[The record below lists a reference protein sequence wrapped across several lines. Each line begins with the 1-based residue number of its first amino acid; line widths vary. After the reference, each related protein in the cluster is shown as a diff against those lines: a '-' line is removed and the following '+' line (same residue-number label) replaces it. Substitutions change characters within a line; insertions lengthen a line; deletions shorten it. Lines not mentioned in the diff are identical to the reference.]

1 MRFIKNHVGSLIA
14 WILIVVISIFMLPN
28 VNQLTRE
35 HSTISLPANVQSEVA
50 STIGNHW
57 GHHQNNTYQVVAVFN
72 NQARR
77 CNIQIG
83 SKNVN
88 QTIRY
93 LKRHKSELGIKS
105 MLTPYENSATKKNL
119 ISKDKTTELVQLNV
133 SKKKSVSNIN
143 KQLTKAVKT
152 DGIRTYITGADILQD
167 DFSGAIQEGIKK
179 TEVISVIFIFI
190 VLVLVFRSPIVP
202 LISLLTVGVSFI
214 TAFSIVTNLV
224 KNFNFP
230 FSNFTQVFMVI
241 VLFGIGTDYNI
252 LLYDR
257 FKANLGNGMDKF
269 EAAKNAQW
277 NAGKTILMSG
287 SSILI
292 GFSALGLA
300 RFSVYKSAA
309 GVAVGVAV
317 LLIVLLTLNMFFM
330 TTMGKTM
337 FWPVKTFNG
346 ESESPFWR
354 FLSKHSLAHPIIA
367 LVLVLAALSPF
378 YFTYQNKLN
387 YDDTAE
393 IADSTPSKQGFLI
406 VQKHFS
412 KGTAEPATLY
422 IKSNH
427 TLDNEK
433 DLKLIDQLTE
443 QIKHTKG
450 VKTVASVTQPSG
462 SKIKKLYVNSQMK
475 TVNNGVSTARNGLGK
490 LSAGSQQMTN
500 GLNSAATGTN
510 QLNSGI
516 NSAATGA
523 NQLTS
528 GLAQL
533 SSGGNQMTSGLN
545 QLSAGSQQLV
555 NGMNQMSQQLSSQ
568 LTGVNASQL
577 QQLESGLPQIN
588 NGIQQLN
595 SALQSAGTSIDT
607 TGIQSN
613 LQNVAS
619 QAQIIGSQLEQA
631 GNTLKSI
638 QGSAGSSSSAS
649 LDSVMTQ
656 FKAAE
661 SQANLNDQQ
670 KAVMEGAMQQILS
683 GIQSQ
688 IVSQTNSQTSAL
700 ASQLQSV
707 AQNLQTAGNADKSL
721 AGSLQNVAGSASSL
735 QNLNTQVATLKAQV
749 AQLAQASNVALPG
762 AVSALQQLT
771 SGLNQIQSALG
782 QGTNALGQLNT
793 GINKL
798 AAASPQLSNGINS
811 AYSGSQQ
818 LSAGM
823 GQLSAGSL
831 QLNTGI
837 NKLAQSSP
845 QITNGLNQLNSGL
858 GEGQS
863 YLTGLQ
869 KSAAAET
876 FYIPKSVLH
885 SKTFKPAIDN
895 YMSSNRKIT
904 KITIV
909 FDTNPSDEKATK
921 DAENISNMARKSL
934 KGTALSNATVA
945 MGGQSS
951 RINDIKNTASGDFV
965 RTAAIML
972 IGIGIALML
981 ITHSLLQPVYI
992 LGSLLLAYISS
1003 LSINHWLVGIFMH
1016 RSMLAWNTP
1025 FFSFI
1030 MLIALGVDYSIFLM
1044 TRYREIDENKYLPGE
1059 RIYYAC
1065 AIIGTVVISAA
1076 IILSGTFAA
1085 LIPSGI
1091 PTLIEVAM
1099 TVIVGLIILVIILPI
1114 VMTSTIYLSYPI
1126 RNHLKDNQN
1135 KRKD

>member
-72 NQARR
+72 NQDGAMSKSD
-77 CNIQIG
+77 Q
-83 SKNVN
+83 KNVN

-367 LVLVLAALSPF
+367 LVLILAALSPF

-422 IKSNH
+422 IKSSH

-462 SKIKKLYVNSQMK
+462 SKIKKLYVTSQMK
-475 TVNNGVSTARNGLGK
+475 TVNNGVSTARNGISK

-510 QLNSGI
+510 QLNNGI

-533 SSGGNQMTSGLN
+533 SSGGNQMTNGLN

-568 LTGVNASQL
+568 LTGANASQL

-688 IVSQTNSQTSAL
+688 IASQTNSQTSAL

-749 AQLAQASNVALPG
+749 AQLAQASNIALPG

-972 IGIGIALML
+972 IGIGIALIL

-1003 LSINHWLVGIFMH
+1003 LSINHWLVGVFMH

-1099 TVIVGLIILVIILPI
+1099 TVIIGLIILVIILPI

>member
-72 NQARR
+72 NQDGAMSKSD
-77 CNIQIG
+77 Q
-83 SKNVN
+83 KNVN

-367 LVLVLAALSPF
+367 LVLVLAVLSPF

-533 SSGGNQMTSGLN
+533 SSGGNQMTNGLN

-555 NGMNQMSQQLSSQ
+555 NGMNQMSRQLSSQ
-568 LTGVNASQL
+568 LTGANASQL

-688 IVSQTNSQTSAL
+688 IASQTNSQTSAL

-749 AQLAQASNVALPG
+749 SQLAQASNVALPG

-1126 RNHLKDNQN
+1126 RNHVKDNQN

>member
-72 NQARR
+72 NQDGAMSKSD
-77 CNIQIG
+77 Q
-83 SKNVN
+83 KNVN

-533 SSGGNQMTSGLN
+533 SSGGNQMTNGLN

-568 LTGVNASQL
+568 LTGANASQL

-638 QGSAGSSSSAS
+638 QRSAGSSSSAS

-688 IVSQTNSQTSAL
+688 IASQTNSQTSEL

-707 AQNLQTAGNADKSL
+707 AQNLQKAGDADQQIRIN
-721 AGSLQNVAGSASSL
+721 LQNVAGSASSL

-1126 RNHLKDNQN
+1126 RNHVKDNQN

>member
-72 NQARR
+72 NQDGAMSKSD
-77 CNIQIG
+77 Q
-83 SKNVN
+83 KNVN

-450 VKTVASVTQPSG
+450 VKTVASVTQPSS

-568 LTGVNASQL
+568 LTGANASQL

-688 IVSQTNSQTSAL
+688 IASQTNSQTSAL

-1126 RNHLKDNQN
+1126 RNHVKDNQN

>member
-72 NQARR
+72 NQDGAMSKSD
-77 CNIQIG
+77 Q
-83 SKNVN
+83 KNVN

-462 SKIKKLYVNSQMK
+462 SKIKKLYVTSQMK

-510 QLNSGI
+510 QLNNGI

-568 LTGVNASQL
+568 LTGANASQL

-688 IVSQTNSQTSAL
+688 IASQTNSQTSAL

-972 IGIGIALML
+972 IGIGIALIL

>member
-72 NQARR
+72 NQDGAMSKSD
-77 CNIQIG
+77 Q
-83 SKNVN
+83 KNVN

-269 EAAKNAQW
+269 EATKNAQW

-568 LTGVNASQL
+568 LTGANASQL

-688 IVSQTNSQTSAL
+688 IASQTNSQTSAL

-721 AGSLQNVAGSASSL
+721 AGSASSL

-1126 RNHLKDNQN
+1126 RNHVKDNQN

>member
-1 MRFIKNHVGSLIA
+1 
-14 WILIVVISIFMLPN
+14 
-28 VNQLTRE
+28 
-35 HSTISLPANVQSEVA
+35 
-50 STIGNHW
+50 
-57 GHHQNNTYQVVAVFN
+57 
-72 NQARR
+72 
-77 CNIQIG
+77 
-83 SKNVN
+83 
-88 QTIRY
+88 
-93 LKRHKSELGIKS
+93 
-105 MLTPYENSATKKNL
+105 
-119 ISKDKTTELVQLNV
+119 
-133 SKKKSVSNIN
+133 
-143 KQLTKAVKT
+143 
-152 DGIRTYITGADILQD
+152 
-167 DFSGAIQEGIKK
+167 
-179 TEVISVIFIFI
+179 
-190 VLVLVFRSPIVP
+190 
-202 LISLLTVGVSFI
+202 
-214 TAFSIVTNLV
+214 
-224 KNFNFP
+224 
-230 FSNFTQVFMVI
+230 
-241 VLFGIGTDYNI
+241 
-252 LLYDR
+252 
-257 FKANLGNGMDKF
+257 MDKF
-269 EAAKNAQW
+269 EATKNAQW

-568 LTGVNASQL
+568 LTGANASQL

-688 IVSQTNSQTSAL
+688 IASQTNSQTSAL

-1126 RNHLKDNQN
+1126 RNHVKDNQN

>member
-72 NQARR
+72 NQDGAMSKSD
-77 CNIQIG
+77 Q
-83 SKNVN
+83 KNVN

-533 SSGGNQMTSGLN
+533 SSGGNQMTNGLN

-568 LTGVNASQL
+568 LTGANASQL

-661 SQANLNDQQ
+661 SQAKLNDQQ

-688 IVSQTNSQTSAL
+688 IASQTNSQTSEL

-707 AQNLQTAGNADKSL
+707 AQNLQKAGDADQQIRIN
-721 AGSLQNVAGSASSL
+721 LQNVAGSASSL

-1126 RNHLKDNQN
+1126 RNHVKDNQN

>member
-1 MRFIKNHVGSLIA
+1 MIA

-72 NQARR
+72 NQDGAMSKSD
-77 CNIQIG
+77 Q
-83 SKNVN
+83 KNVN

-367 LVLVLAALSPF
+367 LVLVLAVLSPF

-533 SSGGNQMTSGLN
+533 SSGGNQMTNGLN

-555 NGMNQMSQQLSSQ
+555 NGMNQMSRQLSSQ
-568 LTGVNASQL
+568 LTGANASQL

-688 IVSQTNSQTSAL
+688 IASQTNSQTSAL

-1126 RNHLKDNQN
+1126 RNHVKDNQN

>member
-72 NQARR
+72 NQDGAMSKSD
-77 CNIQIG
+77 Q
-83 SKNVN
+83 KNVN

-568 LTGVNASQL
+568 LTGANASQL

-638 QGSAGSSSSAS
+638 QVSAGSSSSAS

-688 IVSQTNSQTSAL
+688 IASQTNSQTSAL

-721 AGSLQNVAGSASSL
+721 AGSLQNVVGSASSL

-1126 RNHLKDNQN
+1126 RNHVKDNQN

>member
-72 NQARR
+72 NQDGAMSKSD
-77 CNIQIG
+77 Q
-83 SKNVN
+83 KNVN

-367 LVLVLAALSPF
+367 LVLVLAVLSPF

-475 TVNNGVSTARNGLGK
+475 TVNNGVSTARNGIGK

-568 LTGVNASQL
+568 LTGANASQL

-688 IVSQTNSQTSAL
+688 IASQTNSQTSAL

-721 AGSLQNVAGSASSL
+721 TGSLQNVAGSASSL

-1126 RNHLKDNQN
+1126 RNHVKDNQN

>member
-72 NQARR
+72 NQDGAMSKSD
-77 CNIQIG
+77 Q
-83 SKNVN
+83 KNVN

-462 SKIKKLYVNSQMK
+462 SKIKKLYVTSQMK

-510 QLNSGI
+510 QLNNGI

-568 LTGVNASQL
+568 LTGANASQL

-688 IVSQTNSQTSAL
+688 IASQTNSQTSAL

-972 IGIGIALML
+972 IGIGIALIL

-1126 RNHLKDNQN
+1126 RNHVKDNQN

>member
-72 NQARR
+72 NQDGAMSKSD
-77 CNIQIG
+77 Q
-83 SKNVN
+83 KNVN

-337 FWPVKTFNG
+337 FWPVKTFTG
-346 ESESPFWR
+346 ETESPFWR

-475 TVNNGVSTARNGLGK
+475 TVNNGVSTARNGLGE
-490 LSAGSQQMTN
+490 LSAGSQQM
-500 GLNSAATGTN
+500 
-510 QLNSGI
+510 
-516 NSAATGA
+516 
-523 NQLTS
+523 
-528 GLAQL
+528 
-533 SSGGNQMTSGLN
+533 
-545 QLSAGSQQLV
+545 
-555 NGMNQMSQQLSSQ
+555 
-568 LTGVNASQL
+568 
-577 QQLESGLPQIN
+577 
-588 NGIQQLN
+588 
-595 SALQSAGTSIDT
+595 
-607 TGIQSN
+607 
-613 LQNVAS
+613 
-619 QAQIIGSQLEQA
+619 
-631 GNTLKSI
+631 
-638 QGSAGSSSSAS
+638 
-649 LDSVMTQ
+649 
-656 FKAAE
+656 
-661 SQANLNDQQ
+661 
-670 KAVMEGAMQQILS
+670 
-683 GIQSQ
+683 
-688 IVSQTNSQTSAL
+688 
-700 ASQLQSV
+700 
-707 AQNLQTAGNADKSL
+707 
-721 AGSLQNVAGSASSL
+721 
-735 QNLNTQVATLKAQV
+735 
-749 AQLAQASNVALPG
+749 
-762 AVSALQQLT
+762 
-771 SGLNQIQSALG
+771 
-782 QGTNALGQLNT
+782 
-793 GINKL
+793 
-798 AAASPQLSNGINS
+798 
-811 AYSGSQQ
+811 
-818 LSAGM
+818 
-823 GQLSAGSL
+823 
-831 QLNTGI
+831 
-837 NKLAQSSP
+837 
-845 QITNGLNQLNSGL
+845 TNGLNQLNSGL

-1126 RNHLKDNQN
+1126 RNHVKDNQN

>member
-72 NQARR
+72 NQDGAMSKSD
-77 CNIQIG
+77 Q
-83 SKNVN
+83 KNVN

-224 KNFNFP
+224 KKFNFP

-367 LVLVLAALSPF
+367 LVLVLAVLSPF

-427 TLDNEK
+427 MLDNEK

-568 LTGVNASQL
+568 LTGANASQL

-619 QAQIIGSQLEQA
+619 QTQIIGDQLTQA

-688 IVSQTNSQTSAL
+688 IASQTNSQTSAL

-1126 RNHLKDNQN
+1126 RNHVKDNQN

>member
-72 NQARR
+72 NQDGAMSKSD
-77 CNIQIG
+77 Q
-83 SKNVN
+83 KNVN

-93 LKRHKSELGIKS
+93 LQRHKSELGIKS

-533 SSGGNQMTSGLN
+533 SSGGNQMTNGLN

-568 LTGVNASQL
+568 LTGANASQL

-688 IVSQTNSQTSAL
+688 IASQTNSQTSAL

-1126 RNHLKDNQN
+1126 RNHVKDNQN

>member
-72 NQARR
+72 NQDGAMSKSD
-77 CNIQIG
+77 Q
-83 SKNVN
+83 KNVN

-190 VLVLVFRSPIVP
+190 VLVLVFQSPIVP

-568 LTGVNASQL
+568 LTGANASQL

-688 IVSQTNSQTSAL
+688 IASQTNSQTSAL

-762 AVSALQQLT
+762 AISALQQLT

-1126 RNHLKDNQN
+1126 RNHVKDNQN

>member
-72 NQARR
+72 NQDGAMSKSD
-77 CNIQIG
+77 Q
-83 SKNVN
+83 KNVN

-568 LTGVNASQL
+568 LTGANASQL

-688 IVSQTNSQTSAL
+688 IASQTNSQTSAL
-700 ASQLQSV
+700 ANQLQSV
-707 AQNLQTAGNADKSL
+707 AQNLQKAGDADQQIRIN
-721 AGSLQNVAGSASSL
+721 LQNVAGSASSL

-1126 RNHLKDNQN
+1126 RNHVKDNQN

>member
-72 NQARR
+72 NQDGTMSKSD
-77 CNIQIG
+77 Q
-83 SKNVN
+83 KNVN

-269 EAAKNAQW
+269 EAVKNAQW

-367 LVLVLAALSPF
+367 LVLVLAVLSPF

-568 LTGVNASQL
+568 LTGANASQL

-688 IVSQTNSQTSAL
+688 IASQTNSQTSAL

-749 AQLAQASNVALPG
+749 SQLAQASNVALPG

-831 QLNTGI
+831 QLNTDI

-885 SKTFKPAIDN
+885 SNTFKPAIDN

-1126 RNHLKDNQN
+1126 RNHVKDNQN

>member
-72 NQARR
+72 NQDGAMSKSD
-77 CNIQIG
+77 Q
-83 SKNVN
+83 KNVN

-367 LVLVLAALSPF
+367 LVLVLAVLSPF

-533 SSGGNQMTSGLN
+533 SSGGNQMTNGLN

-555 NGMNQMSQQLSSQ
+555 NGMNQMSRQLSSQ
-568 LTGVNASQL
+568 LTGANASQL

-688 IVSQTNSQTSAL
+688 IASQTNSQTSAL

-707 AQNLQTAGNADKSL
+707 AQNLQTAGNADESL

-749 AQLAQASNVALPG
+749 SQLAQASNVALPG

-1126 RNHLKDNQN
+1126 RNHVKDNQN

>member
-14 WILIVVISIFMLPN
+14 WILIVAISIFMLPN

-72 NQARR
+72 NQDGAMSKSD
-77 CNIQIG
+77 Q
-83 SKNVN
+83 KNVN

-143 KQLTKAVKT
+143 NQLTKAVKT

-516 NSAATGA
+516 NSAASGA

-568 LTGVNASQL
+568 LTGANASQL

-688 IVSQTNSQTSAL
+688 IASQTNSQTSAL

-972 IGIGIALML
+972 IGTGIALIL

>member
-1 MRFIKNHVGSLIA
+1 
-14 WILIVVISIFMLPN
+14 
-28 VNQLTRE
+28 
-35 HSTISLPANVQSEVA
+35 
-50 STIGNHW
+50 
-57 GHHQNNTYQVVAVFN
+57 
-72 NQARR
+72 
-77 CNIQIG
+77 
-83 SKNVN
+83 
-88 QTIRY
+88 
-93 LKRHKSELGIKS
+93 
-105 MLTPYENSATKKNL
+105 
-119 ISKDKTTELVQLNV
+119 ISKDKTTELVQMNV
-133 SKKKSVSNIN
+133 SKKETVSNIN
-143 KQLTKAVKT
+143 KKLTKAVKT
-152 DGIRTYITGADILQD
+152 NGIRTYITGADILQD

-190 VLVLVFRSPIVP
+190 VLILVFRSPIVP

-224 KNFNFP
+224 KDFNFP

-300 RFSVYKSAA
+300 RFSVYKSAS
-309 GVAVGVAV
+309 GVAIGVAV

-346 ESESPFWR
+346 ETESPFWR

-393 IADSTPSKQGFLI
+393 ISDSTPSKQGFLV

-462 SKIKKLYVNSQMK
+462 SKIKKLYVTSQMK
-475 TVNNGVSTARNGLGK
+475 TVNNGVSTARNGISK

-533 SSGGNQMTSGLN
+533 SSGGNQMTNGLN

-568 LTGVNASQL
+568 LTGANASQL

-607 TGIQSN
+607 TGIQNN

-619 QAQIIGSQLEQA
+619 QAQIIGDQLTQA

-638 QGSAGSSSSAS
+638 QGATSSSSSAS
-649 LDSVMTQ
+649 LSSVMTQ

-670 KAVMEGAMQQILS
+670 KAVMEGAMQQILG

-688 IVSQTNSQTSAL
+688 IASQTNSQTSAL
-700 ASQLQSV
+700 SSQLQSV
-707 AQNLQTAGNADKSL
+707 AQNLQAAGNADKSL

-735 QNLNTQVATLKAQV
+735 QNLSTQVATLKAQV

-782 QGTNALGQLNT
+782 QGTSALGQLNT

-818 LSAGM
+818 LSSGM
-823 GQLSAGSL
+823 GQLSSGSL

-858 GEGQS
+858 ASGQS

-895 YMSSNRKIT
+895 YMSSNRKTT

-934 KGTALSNATVA
+934 KGTALNNATVA

-1126 RNHLKDNQN
+1126 RNHVKDNQN
-1135 KRKD
+1135 TRKD

>member
-72 NQARR
+72 NQDGAMSKSD
-77 CNIQIG
+77 Q
-83 SKNVN
+83 KNVN

-568 LTGVNASQL
+568 LTGANASQL

-661 SQANLNDQQ
+661 SQAKLNDQQ
-670 KAVMEGAMQQILS
+670 KAVMEGAMQKILS

-688 IVSQTNSQTSAL
+688 IASQTNSQTSAL

-972 IGIGIALML
+972 IGIGIALIL

>member
-72 NQARR
+72 NQDGAMSKSD
-77 CNIQIG
+77 Q
-83 SKNVN
+83 KNVN
-88 QTIRY
+88 QTICY

-179 TEVISVIFIFI
+179 TESSSVIFIFI

-367 LVLVLAALSPF
+367 LVLVLAVLSPF

-533 SSGGNQMTSGLN
+533 SSGGNQMTNGLN

-555 NGMNQMSQQLSSQ
+555 NGMNQMSRQLSSQ
-568 LTGVNASQL
+568 LTGANASQL

-688 IVSQTNSQTSAL
+688 IASQTNSQTSAL

-1126 RNHLKDNQN
+1126 RNHVKDNQN

>member
-72 NQARR
+72 NQDGAMSKSD
-77 CNIQIG
+77 Q
-83 SKNVN
+83 KNVN

-190 VLVLVFRSPIVP
+190 VLILVFRSPIVP

-367 LVLVLAALSPF
+367 LVLVLAVLSPF

-568 LTGVNASQL
+568 LTGANASQL

-688 IVSQTNSQTSAL
+688 IASQTNSQTSAL

-749 AQLAQASNVALPG
+749 SQLAQASNVALPG

-1126 RNHLKDNQN
+1126 RNHVKDNQN

>member
-72 NQARR
+72 NQDGAMSKSD
-77 CNIQIG
+77 Q
-83 SKNVN
+83 KNVN

-568 LTGVNASQL
+568 LTGANASQL

-688 IVSQTNSQTSAL
+688 IASQTNSQTSAL

-863 YLTGLQ
+863 YLMGLQ

-1126 RNHLKDNQN
+1126 RNHVKDNQN

>member
-72 NQARR
+72 NQDGAMSKSD
-77 CNIQIG
+77 Q
-83 SKNVN
+83 KNVN

-367 LVLVLAALSPF
+367 LVLVLAVLSPF

-393 IADSTPSKQGFLI
+393 IADSTLSKQGFLI

-568 LTGVNASQL
+568 LTGANASQL

-688 IVSQTNSQTSAL
+688 IASQTNSQTSAL

-721 AGSLQNVAGSASSL
+721 AGSLQNVAGSSSSL

-1126 RNHLKDNQN
+1126 RNHVKDNQN

>member
-72 NQARR
+72 NQDGAMSKSD
-77 CNIQIG
+77 Q
-83 SKNVN
+83 KNVN

-568 LTGVNASQL
+568 LTGANASQL

-688 IVSQTNSQTSAL
+688 IASQTNSQTSAL

-1044 TRYREIDENKYLPGE
+1044 TRYREINENKYLPGE

-1126 RNHLKDNQN
+1126 RNHVKDNQN

>member
-72 NQARR
+72 NQDGAMSKSD
-77 CNIQIG
+77 Q
-83 SKNVN
+83 KNVN

-367 LVLVLAALSPF
+367 LVLVLAVLSPF

-568 LTGVNASQL
+568 LTGANASQL

-688 IVSQTNSQTSAL
+688 IASQTNSQTSAL

-885 SKTFKPAIDN
+885 SKTFKPAINN

-1126 RNHLKDNQN
+1126 RNHVKDNQN

>member
-72 NQARR
+72 NQDGAMSKSD
-77 CNIQIG
+77 Q
-83 SKNVN
+83 KNVN

-393 IADSTPSKQGFLI
+393 IADSTPSKQGFPI

-568 LTGVNASQL
+568 LTGANASQL

-688 IVSQTNSQTSAL
+688 IASQTNSQTSAL

-721 AGSLQNVAGSASSL
+721 AGSLQNVAGSSSSL

-782 QGTNALGQLNT
+782 QGTNALGRLNT

-1126 RNHLKDNQN
+1126 RNHVKDNQN

>member
-72 NQARR
+72 NQDGAMSKSD
-77 CNIQIG
+77 Q
-83 SKNVN
+83 KNVN

-143 KQLTKAVKT
+143 KQLAKAVKT

-475 TVNNGVSTARNGLGK
+475 TVNNGVSTARNGISK

-510 QLNSGI
+510 QLNNGI

-533 SSGGNQMTSGLN
+533 SSGGNQMTNGLN

-568 LTGVNASQL
+568 LTGANATQL

-619 QAQIIGSQLEQA
+619 QAQIIGDQLTQA

-688 IVSQTNSQTSAL
+688 ITSQTNSQTSAL
-700 ASQLQSV
+700 AGQLQSV
-707 AQNLQTAGNADKSL
+707 TQNLQKAGDADQQIRIN
-721 AGSLQNVAGSASSL
+721 LQNVAGSASSL
-735 QNLNTQVATLKAQV
+735 QSLNTQVATLKAQV

-972 IGIGIALML
+972 IGIGIALVL

-1016 RSMLAWNTP
+1016 RSMLAWNIP

-1126 RNHLKDNQN
+1126 RNHVKDNQN

>member
-72 NQARR
+72 NQDGAM
-77 CNIQIG
+77 
-83 SKNVN
+83 SKSDQKSVN

-190 VLVLVFRSPIVP
+190 VLILVFRSPIVP

-533 SSGGNQMTSGLN
+533 SSGGNQMTNGLN

-568 LTGVNASQL
+568 LTGANASQL

-638 QGSAGSSSSAS
+638 Q
-649 LDSVMTQ
+649 
-656 FKAAE
+656 
-661 SQANLNDQQ
+661 
-670 KAVMEGAMQQILS
+670 
-683 GIQSQ
+683 SQ
-688 IVSQTNSQTSAL
+688 IASQTNSQTSEL

-1126 RNHLKDNQN
+1126 RNHVKDNQN

>member
-1 MRFIKNHVGSLIA
+1 
-14 WILIVVISIFMLPN
+14 
-28 VNQLTRE
+28 
-35 HSTISLPANVQSEVA
+35 
-50 STIGNHW
+50 
-57 GHHQNNTYQVVAVFN
+57 
-72 NQARR
+72 
-77 CNIQIG
+77 
-83 SKNVN
+83 
-88 QTIRY
+88 
-93 LKRHKSELGIKS
+93 
-105 MLTPYENSATKKNL
+105 
-119 ISKDKTTELVQLNV
+119 
-133 SKKKSVSNIN
+133 
-143 KQLTKAVKT
+143 
-152 DGIRTYITGADILQD
+152 
-167 DFSGAIQEGIKK
+167 
-179 TEVISVIFIFI
+179 
-190 VLVLVFRSPIVP
+190 
-202 LISLLTVGVSFI
+202 
-214 TAFSIVTNLV
+214 
-224 KNFNFP
+224 
-230 FSNFTQVFMVI
+230 MVI

-568 LTGVNASQL
+568 LTGANASQL

-688 IVSQTNSQTSAL
+688 IASQTNSQTSAL

-749 AQLAQASNVALPG
+749 SQLAQASNVALPG

-1126 RNHLKDNQN
+1126 RNHVKDNQN

>member
-72 NQARR
+72 NQDGAMSKSD
-77 CNIQIG
+77 Q
-83 SKNVN
+83 KNVN

-119 ISKDKTTELVQLNV
+119 ISKDKTTELVQLNI

-152 DGIRTYITGADILQD
+152 KGIRTYITGADILQD

-190 VLVLVFRSPIVP
+190 VLILVFRSPIVP
-202 LISLLTVGVSFI
+202 LISLLTVGISFI

-224 KNFNFP
+224 KDFNFP

-269 EAAKNAQW
+269 EAAKNARRS
-277 NAGKTILMSG
+277 AGKTILMSG

-300 RFSVYKSAA
+300 RFSIYRSAV

-317 LLIVLLTLNMFFM
+317 LLTVLLTLNMFFM

-393 IADSTPSKQGFLI
+393 ISDSTPSKQGFLI

-462 SKIKKLYVNSQMK
+462 SKIKKLYVNSQVK
-475 TVNNGVSTARNGLGK
+475 TVNNGVSSARNGIGK

-533 SSGGNQMTSGLN
+533 SSGGNQMTNGLN
-545 QLSAGSQQLV
+545 QLSTGSQQLV

-568 LTGVNASQL
+568 LTGANASQL

-588 NGIQQLN
+588 SGIQQLN

-619 QAQIIGSQLEQA
+619 QAQIIGDQLTQA

-638 QGSAGSSSSAS
+638 QGSSSSSSSAS
-649 LDSVMTQ
+649 LASVMTQ

-661 SQANLNDQQ
+661 SQANLSDQQ

-688 IVSQTNSQTSAL
+688 IASQTNSQTGAL
-700 ASQLQSV
+700 SSQLQSV
-707 AQNLQTAGNADKSL
+707 AQNLQKAGDADQQIRNN
-721 AGSLQNVAGSASSL
+721 LQNVAGSASSL

-811 AYSGSQQ
+811 AYSGSQR

-895 YMSSNRKIT
+895 YMSSNLKIT

-951 RINDIKNTASGDFV
+951 RINDIKKTASSDFV
-965 RTAAIML
+965 RTATIML

-1059 RIYYAC
+1059 RIYQAC

-1126 RNHLKDNQN
+1126 RNHVKDNQN
-1135 KRKD
+1135 KSKD

>member
-72 NQARR
+72 NQDGAMSKSD
-77 CNIQIG
+77 Q
-83 SKNVN
+83 KNVN

-422 IKSNH
+422 IKSSH

-462 SKIKKLYVNSQMK
+462 SKIKKLYVTSQMK
-475 TVNNGVSTARNGLGK
+475 TVNNGVSTARNGISK

-510 QLNSGI
+510 QLNNGI

-533 SSGGNQMTSGLN
+533 SSGGNQMTNGLN

-568 LTGVNASQL
+568 LTGANASQL

-688 IVSQTNSQTSAL
+688 IASQTNSQTSAL

-749 AQLAQASNVALPG
+749 AQLAQASNIALPG

-972 IGIGIALML
+972 IGIGIALIL

-1003 LSINHWLVGIFMH
+1003 LSINHWLVGVFMH

-1099 TVIVGLIILVIILPI
+1099 TVIIGLIILVIILPI

>member
-72 NQARR
+72 NQDGAMSKSD
-77 CNIQIG
+77 Q
-83 SKNVN
+83 KNVN

-568 LTGVNASQL
+568 LTGANASQL

-688 IVSQTNSQTSAL
+688 IASQTNSQTSAL

-749 AQLAQASNVALPG
+749 SQLAQASNVALPG

-1126 RNHLKDNQN
+1126 RNHVKDNQN

>member
-1 MRFIKNHVGSLIA
+1 MQFIKNHVGSLIA

-72 NQARR
+72 NQDGAMSKSD
-77 CNIQIG
+77 Q
-83 SKNVN
+83 KNVN

-387 YDDTAE
+387 YDNTAE

-533 SSGGNQMTSGLN
+533 SSGGNQMTNGLN

-555 NGMNQMSQQLSSQ
+555 NGMNQMSRQLSSQ
-568 LTGVNASQL
+568 LTGANASQL

-688 IVSQTNSQTSAL
+688 IASQTNSQTSAL

-749 AQLAQASNVALPG
+749 SQLAQASNVALPG

-1126 RNHLKDNQN
+1126 RNHVKDNQN

>member
-72 NQARR
+72 NQDGAMSKSD
-77 CNIQIG
+77 Q
-83 SKNVN
+83 KNVN
-88 QTIRY
+88 RTIRY

-119 ISKDKTTELVQLNV
+119 ISKDKTTELIQLNV

-568 LTGVNASQL
+568 LTGANASQL

-661 SQANLNDQQ
+661 SQTSLNDQQ

-688 IVSQTNSQTSAL
+688 IASQTNSQTSAL

-1114 VMTSTIYLSYPI
+1114 VMTSTTYLSYPI
-1126 RNHLKDNQN
+1126 RNHVKDNQN

>member
-72 NQARR
+72 NQDGAMSKSD
-77 CNIQIG
+77 Q
-83 SKNVN
+83 KNVN

-119 ISKDKTTELVQLNV
+119 ISKDKTTKLVQLNV

-568 LTGVNASQL
+568 LTGANASQL

-688 IVSQTNSQTSAL
+688 IASQTNSQTSAL

-721 AGSLQNVAGSASSL
+721 AGSLQNVVGSASSL

-1126 RNHLKDNQN
+1126 RNHVKDNQN

>member
-72 NQARR
+72 NQDGAMSKSD
-77 CNIQIG
+77 Q
-83 SKNVN
+83 KNVN

-568 LTGVNASQL
+568 LTGANASQL

-688 IVSQTNSQTSAL
+688 IASQTNSQTSAL
-700 ASQLQSV
+700 ANQLQSV
-707 AQNLQTAGNADKSL
+707 AQNLQKAGDADQQIRIN
-721 AGSLQNVAGSASSL
+721 LQNVAGSASSL

-1044 TRYREIDENKYLPGE
+1044 TRYREIDENKHLPGE

-1126 RNHLKDNQN
+1126 RNHVKDNQN

>member
-1 MRFIKNHVGSLIA
+1 M
-14 WILIVVISIFMLPN
+14 
-28 VNQLTRE
+28 
-35 HSTISLPANVQSEVA
+35 
-50 STIGNHW
+50 
-57 GHHQNNTYQVVAVFN
+57 
-72 NQARR
+72 
-77 CNIQIG
+77 
-83 SKNVN
+83 
-88 QTIRY
+88 
-93 LKRHKSELGIKS
+93 
-105 MLTPYENSATKKNL
+105 
-119 ISKDKTTELVQLNV
+119 
-133 SKKKSVSNIN
+133 
-143 KQLTKAVKT
+143 
-152 DGIRTYITGADILQD
+152 
-167 DFSGAIQEGIKK
+167 
-179 TEVISVIFIFI
+179 
-190 VLVLVFRSPIVP
+190 
-202 LISLLTVGVSFI
+202 
-214 TAFSIVTNLV
+214 
-224 KNFNFP
+224 
-230 FSNFTQVFMVI
+230 
-241 VLFGIGTDYNI
+241 
-252 LLYDR
+252 
-257 FKANLGNGMDKF
+257 
-269 EAAKNAQW
+269 
-277 NAGKTILMSG
+277 
-287 SSILI
+287 
-292 GFSALGLA
+292 
-300 RFSVYKSAA
+300 
-309 GVAVGVAV
+309 AVGVAV

-367 LVLVLAALSPF
+367 LVLVLAVLSPF

-533 SSGGNQMTSGLN
+533 SSGGNQMTNGLN

-555 NGMNQMSQQLSSQ
+555 NGMTQMSRQLSSQ
-568 LTGVNASQL
+568 LTGTNASQL

-688 IVSQTNSQTSAL
+688 IASQTNSQTSAL

-771 SGLNQIQSALG
+771 SGLDQIQSALG

-1126 RNHLKDNQN
+1126 RNHVKDNQN